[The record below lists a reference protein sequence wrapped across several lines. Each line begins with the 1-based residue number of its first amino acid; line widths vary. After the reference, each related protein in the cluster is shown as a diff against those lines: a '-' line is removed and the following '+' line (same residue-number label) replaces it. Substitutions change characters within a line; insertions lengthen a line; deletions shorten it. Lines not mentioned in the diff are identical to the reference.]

1 MDLSNNIILV
11 PLITG
16 PIFMLA
22 GIVMM
27 FFPPRKIN
35 ILYGYRT
42 SSSMKSQ
49 DRWDFA
55 QKYSAKA
62 LIKFGCILLLT
73 SALGL
78 VYHPD
83 ENTGTI
89 IGIGLMIAVIV
100 IMFLDVEKAI
110 KKRFSEERG

>member
-27 FFPPRKIN
+27 VFPPRKIN
-35 ILYGYRT
+35 SLYGYRT
-42 SSSMKSQ
+42 SSSMKNQ

-62 LIKFGCILLLT
+62 LIKFGGILLLT
-73 SALGL
+73 SAIGL
-78 VYHPD
+78 VYKTT

-100 IMFLDVEKAI
+100 ILIVNVEKA
-110 KKRFSEERG
+110 